1 MKKRSLERVE
11 RRRAQVE
18 LNMAEDG
25 RPRAMGANR
34 GCASLLGRLF
44 VGVLLSLVLVAGLS

>member
-1 MKKRSLERVE
+1 
-11 RRRAQVE
+11 
-18 LNMAEDG
+18 MAEDG